1 MGFGI
6 LFIGYLL
13 AFLLYLT
20 VQALGFGSLAL
31 LGGYAIMFYALCKL
45 SRYESTFLYAKWTLP
60 LLFLT
65 GVYHLLLDLSG
76 LLLWKSAFLEG
87 TFLTVANW
95 ITFLATAVFQ
105 FALLYGIRVLAM
117 NVELR
122 SLAAA
127 SMRDSVVYGIYA
139 CLYLVGNLS
148 FAESF
153 RKYLTLSTVIFNIL
167 WVALILILIVSC
179 AKNICPAGDE
189 EVTPRRSRFAWLN
202 RIADA
207 YEESQKRM
215 RNQAREDGEALRRRH
230 EERKKRK
237 KKK

>member
-1 MGFGI
+1 MGFGL

-31 LGGYAIMFYALCKL
+31 LGGYALMLYALSKL
-45 SRYESTFLYAKWTLP
+45 TRFEPTFAYAKWMLP
-60 LLFLT
+60 ALLLT
-65 GVYHLLLDLSG
+65 GVYRLLFDLSTFFM
-76 LLLWKSAFLEG
+76 WSIPIVEG
-87 TFLTVANW
+87 TFLSVAGW
-95 ITFLATAVFQ
+95 VEFFAVAIFQ
-105 FALLYGIRVLAM
+105 FSLLYGIRTLAM

-122 SLAAA
+122 SIAAA

-139 CLYLVGNLS
+139 CLYVLCNVS
-148 FAESF
+148 FAEGI
-153 RKYLTLSTVIFNIL
+153 RKYLTMSTVLFNIL

-189 EVTPRRSRFAWLN
+189 EVTPRRSKFEWIN
-202 RIADA
+202 RIADT
-207 YEESQKRM
+207 YEQSQKRM
-215 RNQAREDGEALRRRH
+215 RDQARADGEAFRRRH
-230 EERKKRK
+230 EERKNRK